1 MRKCLLL
8 SDVAVLNKKQDARVL
23 FMVLKTVW
31 CHMDKRRSV
40 MKQIDLQ
47 GSDPCELCSSME

>member
-1 MRKCLLL
+1 ML
-8 SDVAVLNKKQDARVL
+8 SDVAVLNKNQDARVL

-31 CHMDKRRSV
+31 CHMDKRPSV

-47 GSDPCELCSSME
+47 GSDPCKLCSSVE